1 MKSVDAGQFAA
12 NMDRY
17 LSDSV
22 SEAIVITKAGKPR
35 AVVHGL
41 DYDEEDLEY
50 INSAEFWKMIEESRR
65 GPTIPWEVAK
75 KRLMELD

>member
-1 MKSVDAGQFAA
+1 MKTVEAGQFAA
-12 NMDRY
+12 DLNRY
-17 LSDSV
+17 LNDSR
-22 SEAIVITKAGKPR
+22 SETIVITQAGKPC

-50 INSAEFWKMIEESRR
+50 INSPAFWAMIEESRR
-65 GPTIPWEVAK
+65 SPTIPWEVAK